1 MGADILAL
9 QVRDCAEEGGHTY
22 VASAGKIF
30 CELAARRPDI
40 IETLSRADWPIQ
52 VFVFVPFNSLL
63 LRLCHPALPRQRAAS
78 PLDGPIVL
86 LLCSLLSVLSQLTG
100 PSRPADRLALIV
112 SCMCLS
118 SSGIWG
124 G

>member
-63 LRLCHPALPRQRAAS
+63 LRLSHPALSRSAH
-78 PLDGPIVL
+78 PLGGPIAL

-100 PSRPADRLALIV
+100 PSRTADRLALIV

-118 SSGIWG
+118 SSGIRG